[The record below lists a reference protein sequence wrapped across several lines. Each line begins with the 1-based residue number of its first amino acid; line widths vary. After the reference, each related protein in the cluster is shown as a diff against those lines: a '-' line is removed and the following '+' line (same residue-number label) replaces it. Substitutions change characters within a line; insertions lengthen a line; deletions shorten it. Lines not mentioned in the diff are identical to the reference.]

1 MPSGKVPSF
10 TDYAGAQAPVDV
22 AYICKSPFGVTDD
35 RFSTLNDLFSIITK
49 NITDLTV
56 RFQDSVSAAPAVSS
70 ANTGALNYNGTTDT
84 FQGSRNGSAYTDLL
98 FGAGSNTQIA
108 YWSTLQDELN
118 GSASWTYNDSTKTT
132 TLSHS
137 NNLPNL
143 IVQNTSAATPNTARI
158 QTTFLQVTSFDA
170 TGNGGVLNLFG
181 GRTGSLFPLATA
193 TLGGIYFAGVNAEGV
208 GPTTRGGGRIEYVAT
223 SNLSLTEGG
232 SGMVISSIENGA
244 VIDTIR
250 FTITGSGAV
259 IVGANGTGPT
269 ASLGGTSTLVSIGN
283 LTTYDAAGA
292 IQVGNPQ
299 TGPTTIKT
307 LVVQAN
313 PLQTASI
320 IETQSSGG
328 GGQFQ
333 VRVSAGNGNHFL
345 SLLGNSGSV
354 PAVSV
359 AAQWR
364 IYCSAAGRLMLSEN
378 GGAYTTVVTGTGS
391 GMAIGNTIT
400 SATAGSVLFAG
411 AAGVLAQD
419 NSNLFWDDS
428 NNYLGL
434 GVNSSLAARLH
445 VRADAGNNGIHV
457 ESNTGAIQ
465 GVYTS
470 DGSTL
475 LLGGI
480 TNHTLE
486 ITTNGTARLSIGG
499 TGSATFL
506 TDMGVQSA
514 AAASFYVGP
523 TGNTNPTF
531 RIVSNVA
538 SAATG
543 LSITGNAVAGGVT
556 LGVLSPGADES
567 IRINPL
573 GDGGVGINIDPL
585 APLHVLCRA
594 TSNEGIRVESNNG
607 SVEMDWFSDGSIGYI
622 GTTTNHDF
630 QLLANGTTIV
640 WCSDP
645 STGAIGFLGALPAV
659 RQTGG
664 AATAGVTYTATEQDM
679 LQKAYDCLRTFGL
692 LT

>member
-1 MPSGKVPSF
+1 MPSKKI
-10 TDYAGAQAPVDV
+10 TDMPDWAGNQISTDLVTGVDLSEADPADQNV
-22 AYICKSPFGVTDD
+22 K
-35 RFSTLNDLFSIITK
+35 STLNDLFSVITK
-49 NITDLTV
+49 NITDGAV
-56 RFQDSVSAAPAVSS
+56 RFVGAFTPAVSAADSGS
-70 ANTGALNYNGTTDT
+70 FYYNDTTNT
-84 FQGSRNGSAYTDLL
+84 FQASRNGSSYDNLL
-98 FGAGSNTQIA
+98 FGAASDTEITYWTAVPDTLDGSPN
-108 YWSTLQDELN
+108 
-118 GSASWTYNDSTKTT
+118 WTYNNTTKTV
-132 TLSHS
+132 TLS
-137 NNLPNL
+137 NNDNLPNL
-143 IVQNTSAATPNTARI
+143 LVQNTTAAGPNAARI
-158 QTTFLQVTSFDA
+158 TTTTLQVTRFGAVGD
-170 TGNGGVLNLFG
+170 GGVLNLFG
-181 GRTGSLFPLATA
+181 GRTGPLFPLATA
-193 TLGGIYFAGVNAEGV
+193 ILGGIYFAGVNAEGIS
-208 GPTTRGGGRIEYVAT
+208 PTTRGGGRIEYIAT

-232 SGMVISSIENGA
+232 SGMVISSVPNGA
-244 VIDTIR
+244 TTDTVR
-250 FTITGSGAV
+250 FTITGSGAC
-259 IVGANGTGPT
+259 ILGANGTGPT
-269 ASLGGTSTLVSIGN
+269 ATLGGTSTLVSIGN
-283 LTTYDAAGA
+283 LTTYDASAA
-292 IQVGNPQ
+292 IQVGNPA
-299 TGPTTIKT
+299 TSSTTVKT

-354 PAVSV
+354 PPVSV
-359 AAQWR
+359 ASQWR
-364 IYCSAAGRLMLSEN
+364 IYCSSAGRLMLSEN
-378 GGAYTTVVTGTGS
+378 GGPYTTLVTGTGS
-391 GMAIGNTIT
+391 GMAIGNTIA
-400 SATAGSVLFAG
+400 SATAGSVMFAG

-506 TDMGVQSA
+506 TDMGIQSA
-514 AAASFYVGP
+514 AAAAFYVGP

-531 RIVSNVA
+531 RVVSNAA

-543 LSITGNAVAGGVT
+543 LTVTGNAEGAGVT
-556 LGVLSPGADES
+556 LNVISTGADES
-567 IRINPL
+567 LRINPK
-573 GDGGVGINIDPL
+573 GSAGVGINVAPA

-594 TSNEGIRVESNNG
+594 TSNEGIRVQDNG
-607 SVEMDWFSDGSIGYI
+607 AAVTADIYSDGTVFYV
-622 GTTTNHDF
+622 GTSSDHMVSLF
-630 QLLANGTTIV
+630 ANATDNIRF
-640 WCSDP
+640 
-645 STGAIGFLGALPAV
+645 TGDTLGFFGVTPIV
-659 RQTGG
+659 RQTFG
-664 AATAGVTYTATEQDM
+664 AQTAGETYGATEQTM
-679 LQKAYDCLRTFGL
+679 LQTLWDAFRNYGL
-692 LT
+692 GT